1 VIVEVL
7 TDTRQVRQD
16 WDADL
21 REAVTV
27 ANPRQQQDLRRVDSA
42 TADNDLPARANPS
55 ALAALA
61 KLDPGAPTAGEGEP
75 CRLGAVDQGEVVT
88 TFQGGI

>member
-7 TDTRQVRQD
+7 TDTWQVRQD

-21 REAVTV
+21 CEAITV
-27 ANPRQQQDLRRVDSA
+27 ANPRQKQDLRRVDSA
-42 TADNDLPARANPS
+42 TADNDLSARANPS
-55 ALAALA
+55 TLAALA
-61 KLDPGAPTAGEGEP
+61 KLDPGAPATGEGEP
-75 CRLGAVDQGEVVT
+75 SRLGAVDQGEVMP